1 MKVRDYTNPRQVP
14 RYCRAIAPGKHCP
27 LFGVGAV
34 LRGIRGLT
42 LIYVGTR
49 DCVYYAQREALLHR
63 LSSGKEGARVLAAQL
78 GDSDLIFG
86 IRPQMEA
93 LLIQEACRE
102 DTEMVILVT
111 SCSVEVLSEDL
122 QSVVKTAAGKT
133 GKKIALLPTEN
144 FKTFSYFESMNRGLE
159 AATQWLEPRKTQ
171 EKTFALLGV
180 RHPGAESSQ
189 PVKHLLSRGYT
200 LKSNLPYD
208 ISMDQLEALP
218 SVSFTLV
225 MDGTGLST
233 ARQLQKSFG
242 IPYVRF
248 DRKLD
253 LAALR
258 EAWELLGNLTGEDLF
273 PWIINQEEE
282 IEILSSQVRSRVEG
296 KTFFYSQVILNP
308 FETCLFLAELGMIPK
323 CIFLGS
329 VVDEDD
335 KARLALAAL
344 CDPEMVQNASS
355 AATVALME
363 KETPDYFIGALDP
376 SAERFAACHVN
387 FKTIP
392 LEAGY
397 AFYQNCLRQLLR
409 EGNL

>member
-1 MKVRDYTNPRQVP
+1 MKLREYTTPRQVP

-49 DCVYYAQREALLHR
+49 DCVYYAQKEALIHR
-63 LSSGKEGARVLAAQL
+63 LSTGREGARVLAAQL

-86 IRPQMEA
+86 IRPQIQA
-93 LLIQEACRE
+93 LLMEEAARE
-102 DTEMVILVT
+102 DTKMVILVT

-122 QSVVKTAAGKT
+122 DSVVKTAARKT

-144 FKTFSYFESMNRGLE
+144 FRTFSYFESMNRGLE
-159 AATQWLEPRKTQ
+159 AVTQWLEPRKKQ
-171 EKTFALLGV
+171 EKSFALLGV
-180 RHPGAESSQ
+180 RHPGAENSQ
-189 PVKHLLSRGYT
+189 PVRFLLDRGFT

-208 ISMDQLEALP
+208 LSMEQLESLP
-218 SVSFTLV
+218 GVSFTLV

-233 ARQLQKSFG
+233 AKQLQKSFG

-248 DRKLD
+248 DKKLD

-258 EAWELLGNLTGEDLF
+258 EAWETLGSLTGEDLSS
-273 PWIINQEEE
+273 WIQKQEEE
-282 IEILSSQVRSRVEG
+282 IRRLTSQVRSKVEG

-308 FETCLFLAELGMIPK
+308 FETCLFLANQGMIPK

-329 VVDEDD
+329 VVDVEEE
-335 KARLALAAL
+335 ARVALAKL
-344 CDPEMVQNASS
+344 CDPQMVQNASS
-355 AATVALME
+355 AATAALMAKDE
-363 KETPDYFIGALDP
+363 PDYFIGALDP
-376 SAERFAACHVN
+376 TAERFGVCHVN

-397 AFYQNCLRQLLR
+397 AYYQNCLHQLLE
-409 EGNL
+409 EGER